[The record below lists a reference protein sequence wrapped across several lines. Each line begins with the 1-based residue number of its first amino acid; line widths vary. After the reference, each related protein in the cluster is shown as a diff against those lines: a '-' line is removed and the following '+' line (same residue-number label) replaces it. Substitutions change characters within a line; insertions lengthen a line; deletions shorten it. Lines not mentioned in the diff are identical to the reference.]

1 MPECDAPATE
11 IDWTARAAA
20 LAPRLAAEA
29 DRIEADG
36 RVPAELMGALHE
48 AGLFRL
54 CLPRALGGAEAAPIV
69 VASVLE
75 TLAAADAST
84 AWCLGQGLGC
94 SLAAGFVA
102 PDAAGEIFGPPD
114 AVLAWGPPN
123 GTGHAARVDGGYRL
137 TGRWSFASGI
147 RNATWIGAHARVR
160 DPGAA
165 APAPA
170 AQGRRGL
177 RTFLFPASE
186 AEIHPVWDTIGLRG
200 TGSDDYEV
208 RDLFVPDSRSY
219 VRDLVRDRRGPSPV
233 HRIPQTTFFGM
244 AFAGVALGIARGLL
258 DAFMALAVEKTPS
271 YATGPLAGNAA
282 VRQRVARREGDL
294 GGARAF
300 LFERMAERWEAAR
313 RDEAPSLRSRA
324 LLRIACTNATLRARE
339 AADFAYASAGAAA
352 VHRRNPFE
360 RRFRDMNAV
369 AQQVQA
375 APSNLEDAGA
385 ALFGVETGGR
395 V

>member
-1 MPECDAPATE
+1 MPECSAPTTE
-11 IDWTARAAA
+11 TDWPARAAA

-29 DRIEADG
+29 DRIEAEG
-36 RVPAELMGALHE
+36 RVPAELMAALHE

-54 CLPRALGGAEAAPIV
+54 CLPRALGGAEAAPMV
-69 VASVLE
+69 VVPVLE
-75 TLAAADAST
+75 ALAAADASV

-102 PDAAGEIFGPPD
+102 PDAAAEIFGPPD
-114 AVLAWGPPN
+114 SVLAWGPPN
-123 GTGHAARVDGGYRL
+123 RTGHAARVDGGYRL

-147 RNATWIGAHARVR
+147 RNATWIGAHAQVGGP
-160 DPGAA
+160 D

-170 AQGRRGL
+170 AAGRRGL

-219 VRDLVRDRRGPSPV
+219 VRDLVRDRRGPGPV

-244 AFAGVALGIARGLL
+244 AFAGVALGTARGLL
-258 DAFMALAVEKTPS
+258 DAFMALAVAKTPS
-271 YATGPLAGNAA
+271 YTTEPLSDNAA
-282 VRQRVARREGDL
+282 VRQRLARREGDL

-300 LFERMAERWEAAR
+300 LFERMAERWQAAVA
-313 RDEAPSLRSRA
+313 DAAPSLRSRA

-339 AADFAYASAGAAA
+339 AADFAYAAAGAAA

-360 RRFRDMNAV
+360 RRFRDMNAL

-375 APSNLEDAGA
+375 APSNLEHAGA
-385 ALFGVETGGR
+385 ALFGVDTGGR